1 MTNQEKAA
9 YLSKYRKA
17 VNDIKIASE
26 ELQTWREIATR
37 ISPQYS
43 GMPHG
48 SDGSDKLQTA
58 VLEIAELSESIEQHI
73 REAKKLRAQVQQ
85 VIDGVEDNTLHTL
98 LTYRYIQGKKWEEI
112 ALLMCYD
119 YRYVKKLH
127 KKALFAIQVKE
138 DMERHPKSVI
148 TLQ

>member
-9 YLSKYRKA
+9 YLNKYRKA

-58 VLEIAELSESIEQHI
+58 VLEITELSESIEHHI

-85 VIDGVEDNTLHTL
+85 IIDGVEDNTLHTL
-98 LTYRYIQGKKWEEI
+98 LTYRYIHGKKFEEI
-112 ALLMCYD
+112 ALLMRYD
-119 YRYVKKLH
+119 YRYIRKLH
-127 KKALFAIQVKE
+127 KKALFTVQIKE
-138 DMERHPKSVI
+138 DLERPLESVI

>member
-9 YLSKYRKA
+9 YLNKYRKV

-98 LTYRYIQGKKWEEI
+98 LTYRYIHGKNLKEI
-112 ALLMCYD
+112 SILMCYD
-119 YRYVKKLH
+119 YRYIRKLN
-127 KKALFAIQVKE
+127 KKAHFAVQIKE
-138 DMERHPKSVI
+138 DLERPLKDVV
-148 TLQ
+148 

>member
-9 YLSKYRKA
+9 YLNKYRKA

-48 SDGSDKLQTA
+48 SDGSDKLQTV

-85 VIDGVEDNTLHTL
+85 VINGVEDNTLHTL
-98 LTYRYIQGKKWEEI
+98 LTYRYIHGKKFEEI
-112 ALLMCYD
+112 ALLMRYD
-119 YRYVKKLH
+119 YRYIRKLH
-127 KKALFAIQVKE
+127 KKALFTAQIKE
-138 DMERHPKSVI
+138 DLERPLESVI

>member
-9 YLSKYRKA
+9 YLNKYRKA

-58 VLEIAELSESIEQHI
+58 VLEIAELSEAIEQHI
-73 REAKKLRAQVQQ
+73 REAKKLRSQVQQ

-98 LTYRYIQGKKWEEI
+98 LTYRYIHGKKFEEI
-112 ALLMCYD
+112 ALLMRYD
-119 YRYVKKLH
+119 YRYIRKLH
-127 KKALFAIQVKE
+127 KKALFTVQIKE
-138 DMERHPKSVI
+138 DLERPLESVI

>member
-9 YLSKYRKA
+9 YLNKYRKA

-58 VLEIAELSESIEQHI
+58 VLEIAELSEAIEQ
-73 REAKKLRAQVQQ
+73 RVKEAKKLQAQVQQ

-98 LTYRYIQGKKWEEI
+98 LTYQYIHGKNLKEI
-112 ALLMCYD
+112 SILMCYD
-119 YRYVKKLH
+119 YRYIRKLN
-127 KKALFAIQVKE
+127 KKAHFAVQIKE
-138 DMERHPKSVI
+138 DLERPLEDVV
-148 TLQ
+148 

>member
-9 YLSKYRKA
+9 YLNEYRKA

-26 ELQTWREIATR
+26 ELQSWREIATR

-85 VIDGVEDNTLHTL
+85 VIDGVA
-98 LTYRYIQGKKWEEI
+98 GKGTGTTQSK
-112 ALLMCYD
+112 
-119 YRYVKKLH
+119 
-127 KKALFAIQVKE
+127 
-138 DMERHPKSVI
+138 
-148 TLQ
+148 

>member
-9 YLSKYRKA
+9 YLNKYRKE

-48 SDGSDKLQTA
+48 SDGSDKLQRA
-58 VLEIAELSESIEQHI
+58 VLEIAELSAVIEQHI
-73 REAKKLRAQVQQ
+73 REAKKLRAQVKQA
-85 VIDGVEDNTLHTL
+85 IDTVENDTLHTVL
-98 LTYRYIQGKKWEEI
+98 IYRYILDKKMRDI
-112 ALLMCYD
+112 SDLMRYD
-119 YRYVKKLH
+119 QRYLMKLH
-127 KKALFAIQVKE
+127 DKALDQVKIGE
-138 DMERHPKSVI
+138 
-148 TLQ
+148 